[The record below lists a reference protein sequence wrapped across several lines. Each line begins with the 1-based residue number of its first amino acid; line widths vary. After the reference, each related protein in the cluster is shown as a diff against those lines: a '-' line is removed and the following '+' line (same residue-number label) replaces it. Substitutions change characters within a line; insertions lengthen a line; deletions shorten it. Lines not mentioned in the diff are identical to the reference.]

1 MKWDGAVADKTTSVD
16 ADGHAAGLTEKRMAA
31 SDNVIR
37 IMCPNL
43 TCKRILAVPTAARG
57 KMVRCR
63 GCGINL
69 RIPTAKAA
77 DPAPA
82 GATPEAG
89 AKPAA
94 GAKAPNASGSSAS
107 KAA

>member
-1 MKWDGAVADKTTSVD
+1 MP
-16 ADGHAAGLTEKRMAA
+16 AGE
-31 SDNVIR
+31 NVIR

-43 TCKRILAVPTAARG
+43 TCKRILAVPTIARG

-69 RIPTAKAA
+69 RIPTAKSSE
-77 DPAPA
+77 PAPTTA
-82 GATPEAG
+82 AAPDAN

-94 GAKAPNASGSSAS
+94 GAKAPNASGPSAS

>member
-1 MKWDGAVADKTTSVD
+1 MKWRLIEADISGSVCAGDAGGKPCRRTAV
-16 ADGHAAGLTEKRMAA
+16 AA

-43 TCKRILAVPTAARG
+43 TCKRILAVPTTARG

-69 RIPTAKAA
+69 RIPTAKVAE
-77 DPAPA
+77 PAPA
-82 GATPEAG
+82 AADANAKKDAAG
-89 AKPAA
+89 KPAA
-94 GAKAPNASGSSAS
+94 APSAKAA
-107 KAA
+107 

>member
-1 MKWDGAVADKTTSVD
+1 
-16 ADGHAAGLTEKRMAA
+16 MAA
-31 SDNVIR
+31 SEDVIR

-43 TCKRILAVPTAARG
+43 TCKRILAVPTVARG
-57 KMVRCR
+57 KLVRCR

-69 RIPTAKAA
+69 RIPANRSVDAA
-77 DPAPA
+77 PAPA
-82 GATPEAG
+82 ADAAGKQPAAG

-94 GAKAPNASGSSAS
+94 TQNQATG

>member
-1 MKWDGAVADKTTSVD
+1 MSAN
-16 ADGHAAGLTEKRMAA
+16 
-31 SDNVIR
+31 DNVIR

-43 TCKRILAVPTAARG
+43 TCKRILAVPTTARG
-57 KMVRCR
+57 KLVRCR

-69 RIPTAKAA
+69 RIPTGKAA
-77 DPAPA
+77 EPAPA
-82 GATPEAG
+82 AEGTKPAAG

-94 GAKAPNASGSSAS
+94 PAPATVN